1 MPHPTRGRSC
11 WFLLCG
17 LLLLAAA
24 GCGDSTP
31 AAPTALTAPSLVAPP
46 APAPAPP
53 YKVTGLTGV
62 YDFSATVETFDPVWG
77 DLTGYRFSGVLT
89 LEDGAGEL
97 SELRGF
103 DAAGEP
109 GSAPPG
115 GPVMARLGY
124 EFPEIVVV
132 GRLVGFVVESI
143 DAPAG
148 GQTASPRFTGRFGT
162 GNPTGPFVPVRR
174 RP

>member
-11 WFLLCG
+11 RFLLCG

-31 AAPTALTAPSLVAPP
+31 AAPTALTSPSPGPSP
-46 APAPAPP
+46 APVTP
-53 YKVTGLTGV
+53 YKVAGLTGV
-62 YDFSATVETFDPVWG
+62 YDFSCAVDSFDPVWG
-77 DLTGYRFSGVLT
+77 DLTGYRYSGVLT

-97 SELRGF
+97 SELRFF

-109 GSAPPG
+109 ASGSQG
-115 GPVMARLGY
+115 GPVTPRVVLGQTMLMVDGKL
-124 EFPEIVVV
+124 PT
-132 GRLVGFVVESI
+132 FVINTI
-143 DAPAG
+143 DGPPP
-148 GQTASPRFTGRFGT
+148 GQTASPLFAGRFWIGH
-162 GNPTGPFVPVRR
+162 PTCPFVAVRR